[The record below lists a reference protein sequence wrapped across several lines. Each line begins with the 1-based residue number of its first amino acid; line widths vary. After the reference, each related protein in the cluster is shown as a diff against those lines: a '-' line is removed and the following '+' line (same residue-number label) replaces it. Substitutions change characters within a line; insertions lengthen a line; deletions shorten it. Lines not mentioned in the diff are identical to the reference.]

1 MLLIHSLQLNCFDIN
16 SSVTYL
22 RQSRQVIFEAWQSSL
37 LNQDQN
43 YICKNIINN
52 KQFSISVQIGTI
64 SFISTTLYTYDSSAP
79 LQIKIDCSI
88 PNQCKYIDVNQFSI
102 AMFSLEFPQD
112 KIIISSVAGSLK
124 NRIFDHLGCK
134 MSARATVSL
143 VPGAESIMAST
154 VPVQECRLAPITE
167 IVRVVAYLKTNEIS
181 QTPINLTTFGLPLAI
196 QPQYIKY
203 VNTLPFVCAT
213 RPDQAVC
220 IGLSKLMMQNEFFS
234 FMGGTRNTINVRY
247 QGGVQIFQQNV
258 RFLFSNV
265 QSAQPQD
272 CFTKTTLT
280 FYDKYLRVE
289 ADPGLCNQCSL
300 AYFASFLSFDSAYL
314 RFVMSI
320 NEDYSGFTY
329 QNEYLVTDYSFGTKF
344 DKMLTCEMMT
354 DVHACQTQLPL
365 LKQSLRQ
372 NSSVFLALVFKKDG
386 AVVYKTL
393 FTPTITETKIQSAN
407 VTLFDNKICIYFKPQ
422 GNEYVSVQ
430 VKMHDVK
437 IDMQILTDT
446 LTNKY
451 CTDLSKSSQLQIQK
465 ITRDRLELVAS
476 ATFGNQVVTD
486 VQVTLI
492 EKGDHPFFIWIIAS
506 GILVISFVT
515 IVITNQCSK

>member
-1 MLLIHSLQLNCFDIN
+1 M
-16 SSVTYL
+16 Y
-22 RQSRQVIFEAWQSSL
+22 
-37 LNQDQN
+37 
-43 YICKNIINN
+43 
-52 KQFSISVQIGTI
+52 
-64 SFISTTLYTYDSSAP
+64 STTSNAAYPFIATKLLRHKFVRYILKIVPPGHIRGLAELSFEPRPDLHLPKHNQQQTVLNFSSNWNYNFHFY
-79 LQIKIDCSI
+79 K
-88 PNQCKYIDVNQFSI
+88 
-102 AMFSLEFPQD
+102 FSLEFPQD

-134 MSARATVSL
+134 MSAKATVSL
-143 VPGAESIMAST
+143 VPGAESIIAST
-154 VPVQECRLAPITE
+154 VPVQECKLAPITE

-203 VNTLPFVCAT
+203 VNALPFVCAT

-220 IGLSKLMMQNEFFS
+220 IGLSRLMMQNEFFS

-247 QGGVQIFQQNV
+247 QGGVQVFQQNV

-289 ADPGLCNQCSL
+289 ADPGLCTQCSL

-314 RFVMSI
+314 RIVMSI

-329 QNEYLVTDYSFGTKF
+329 QNEYLVTDYSFDTKF

-407 VTLFDNKICIYFKPQ
+407 VTLFDSKICVYFKPL
-422 GNEYVSVQ
+422 GNEYSGGP
-430 VKMHDVK
+430 
-437 IDMQILTDT
+437 
-446 LTNKY
+446 
-451 CTDLSKSSQLQIQK
+451 SKCFF
-465 ITRDRLELVAS
+465 EL
-476 ATFGNQVVTD
+476 GRRM
-486 VQVTLI
+486 
-492 EKGDHPFFIWIIAS
+492 KFII
-506 GILVISFVT
+506 
-515 IVITNQCSK
+515 